1 MTLKRAAALALIGMI
16 LLTIRVA
23 ADFIKIVLGVARDLI
38 PALALVR
45 SLIYVLAS
53 VTLTVFLYVFYRDQQ
68 R

>member
-38 PALALVR
+38 PTLALVR